1 MAELT
6 IRQSRYVA
14 LAIAAAGVLT
24 TFVTEF
30 ISNDWLLAGMAGVLV
45 SALFSIVEL
54 RYTVSEK
61 AESLARLAEKLADST
76 VNAIR
81 SSAEANSVL
90 TQQSTDR
97 IIKYFGLADA
107 FAPKDWFA
115 DALTELI
122 ALKRSAEKKPF
133 DRGRF
138 QEMLKEMVVS
148 TGRVIG
154 RPVHIEIP
162 DEIVRIARLKEIVE
176 SSESYVYAVTYD
188 ARDYLRNFWSKL
200 VVREYV
206 QHNLALA
213 DRGVAI
219 ERIFVVTPETLTGI
233 DREKSEK
240 LHEIIE
246 AFVTA
251 NRPNIITRVISIE
264 QLPESHKTWDTSFLI
279 SDDYA
284 ASESDGMKHGAQVR
298 AYISF
303 GDDEAVLKPLKDRF
317 AGLRYYADASP
328 GWGI

>member
-1 MAELT
+1 MVELST
-6 IRQSRYVA
+6 RQSRYVA
-14 LAIAAAGVLT
+14 LAIAAAGVFT
-24 TFVTEF
+24 TFITEL
-30 ISNDWLLAGMAGVLV
+30 ISNDWLQAGMAGVLV

-61 AESLARLAEKLADST
+61 ADSI
-76 VNAIR
+76 VNTTR
-81 SSAEANSVL
+81 TSAEANSVL

-133 DRGRF
+133 ERGRF

-148 TGRVIG
+148 TGRAIG

-176 SSESYVYAVTYD
+176 NSESYIYAVTYD
-188 ARDYLRNFWSKL
+188 VRDYLRNFWSKL

-213 DRGVAI
+213 DRGVTI
-219 ERIFVVTPETLTGI
+219 ERIFVVTPETLSGA
-233 DREKSEK
+233 DREKSDK
-240 LHEIIE
+240 LHEIMA
-246 AFVTA
+246 AFLAA
-251 NRPNIITRVISIE
+251 NRRNLVTRIISIE
-264 QLPESHKTWDTSFLI
+264 QLPESHRTWDTSFLI

-284 ASESDGMKHGAQVR
+284 ASESDGMKHGTPVL

-303 GDDEAVLKPLKDRF
+303 GEEETILKPLKDRF
-317 AGLRYYADASP
+317 AGLRYYAGASP